1 MIISFNPIIFE
12 SQDSQIEETLAKILI
27 VLMESKNKNHFLD
40 VKSIYKIFYNEDG
53 KYIFESNTIS
63 KNHFSP
69 QQQRSFKEFLNKK
82 ITESITS
89 LYQQHLRQIL
99 IGNDENNTEIHPVNA
114 YKIITERSKVIVE
127 NGINDWKFIRGLC
140 QKYSSS
146 GKTKRSSIYKLL
158 DQAIKDEIIESEN
171 CGGVGELTKV
181 IQRWIDSDR
190 YQDIFKYK
198 LMAIFDSDKQDSN
211 GFVTPHTSQIKYLKV
226 QETLTNYEY
235 EPTDLII
242 WHILYKRKI
251 ENYMPLDILLSNINS
266 ITQAQK
272 SDLLN
277 KTHNELDFIE
287 YSEAN
292 IGRGKSKI
300 KDQFPEMFLASF
312 SYREIEKRCEHHK
325 IFLPEA
331 NELISEIEQILLKM
345 AKII

>member
-1 MIISFNPIIFE
+1 MIISFNPIIFQ
-12 SQDSQIEETLAKILI
+12 SQDSEIEETLAKILV
-27 VLMESKNKNHFLD
+27 VLMKTNNHFLD
-40 VKSIYKIFYNEDG
+40 IQSINAIFYDETG
-53 KYIFESNTIS
+53 KYIFDSTQIS
-63 KNHFSP
+63 DKYFSHKE
-69 QQQRSFKEFLNKK
+69 RINFKDFLNKK
-82 ITESITS
+82 SQVTITS
-89 LYQQHLRQIL
+89 LYNQHLRKII
-99 IGNDENNTEIHPVNA
+99 IGNDNSKEIHPVNA

-127 NGINDWKFIRGLC
+127 NGINDWKFIRGIC